1 MFRINLEYQEMNLKF
16 FSAEDDAL
24 RALREGK
31 QKAKELVSTLNT
43 FPQYKKLKANDF
55 TIKVHFYE
63 PQLEMFPEYA
73 GKRRADP
80 VMTKVPHGPTLRNL
94 K

>member
-1 MFRINLEYQEMNLKF
+1 MFKINLSYENMNLKF
-16 FSAEDDAL
+16 YSSEDDAL

-31 QKAKELVSTLNT
+31 HKAKELVSTLNT

-55 TIKVHFYE
+55 TIEVRFYE
-63 PQLEMFPEYA
+63 PQLEMFPEY
-73 GKRRADP
+73 KNRKINQP

>member
-1 MFRINLEYQEMNLKF
+1 MFRINLEYQDMNLKF
-16 FSAEDDAL
+16 YSSEDDAL

-31 QKAKELVSTLNT
+31 HKAKELVETLTT

-63 PQLEMFPEYA
+63 PQLELFPEYA
-73 GKRRADP
+73 QRNSPAP